1 MFINAPVA
9 GFLVGVPIGFGAV
22 MKCGNR
28 ASPGQHRYGVAVW
41 MAAGMLPWVATTYG
55 MGKDHPLYADAVEL
69 SGAWVSGFLG
79 YSVGALGAVIYRY
92 WRDGNGGRGWDDD
105 PEPGPFEPDPGGL
118 ELTMANFHSECLRN
132 PAPVDITRIKER
144 G

>member
-1 MFINAPVA
+1 MTISAPVA
-9 GFLVGVPIGFGAV
+9 GFLIGVPVGFAAV

-28 ASPGQHRYGVAVW
+28 ASPSQYRYGVAVW
-41 MAAGMLPWVATTYG
+41 MAAGMLPWVAINYG
-55 MGKDHPLYADAVEL
+55 MSPDHPRYADVVQL
-69 SGAWVSGFLG
+69 SGAWVACILG
-79 YSVGALGAVIYRY
+79 YSVGALGATIYKY

-118 ELTMANFHSECLRN
+118 ELTMSDFHSECLRN
-132 PAPVDITRIKER
+132 PAPVDVTMITGR